1 MLFEIAET
9 ETKAMNGL
17 EKLRP
22 EHREKLAF
30 VYARQSTP
38 AQVLEHRSSTERQL
52 GLTEL
57 AVNLGW
63 SPSNVE
69 VVADDL
75 GISGKFAENREG
87 FQRLVAAVSLGRVG
101 AVFSLDAASRLARS
115 SADWHRLLEIAVL
128 THTVLVDEQTVYDPR
143 DPNDRL
149 VLGMKGTMA
158 DFELVWLR
166 QRMEGGKWH
175 LARKGEYRLRPPIG
189 YVYEDDEATQLVFDP
204 DDEVRRAVTLLFE
217 RYRVGGTT
225 RDVLQHFVAHGLRFP
240 ARFGKSVVWSRLSM
254 SRVHNLLANP
264 LYTGAFVFGRSHGE
278 MTLEEG
284 IRRRHVRTRRME
296 DWPIVL
302 RDAHPAYLSW
312 EEFVANQKRM
322 AENGPRR
329 TGRDGPG
336 AVREGRALLQG
347 LLLCGCC
354 SNRLTVRYSGRN
366 GRYGTYTC
374 TRLQQDAIGS
384 YCLHLYSR
392 NLDEP
397 IVDLV
402 LTTLTRDQLL
412 NATEVVEIAEQQDA
426 AVEQQWKHR
435 LERARYEAKRAERQ
449 YDACDPDNRVVAR
462 TLETRWNEKLL
473 ELEKLERE
481 HDQMRQTRRLELSEF
496 DRRRILELAENLPR
510 LWQAKTT
517 TDRDR
522 KLLLRM
528 LIKEISVRP
537 VQVPRAVLR
546 VKVLWH
552 TQAVTELEI
561 DRLGSGDRR
570 RRITARLLS
579 TSQPEIPTN
588 DMPQKPMRSR

>member
-1 MLFEIAET
+1 
-9 ETKAMNGL
+9 MNGL

-52 GLTEL
+52 DLSNL
-57 AVNLGW
+57 AIKLGW

-75 GISGKFAENREG
+75 GVSGKFAENREG
-87 FQRLVAAVSLGRVG
+87 FQRLVAAISLGRVG

-166 QRMEGGKWH
+166 QRMDGGKWH

-189 YVYEDDEATQLVFDP
+189 YVYEDDEATQLILDP

-225 RDVLQHFVAHGLRFP
+225 RDVLQHFAAHGLRFP
-240 ARFGKSVVWSRLSM
+240 ARFGKRVIWSRLSM
-254 SRVHNLLANP
+254 SRVHTLLSNP

-278 MTLEEG
+278 MTLEQG
-284 IRRRHVRTRRME
+284 IRRRRVRARRME
-296 DWPIVL
+296 DWPIVIQ
-302 RDAHPAYLSW
+302 DAHPAYLSW

-347 LLLCGCC
+347 VLLCGCC
-354 SNRLTVRYSGRN
+354 GNRITVRYSGHD
-366 GRYGTYTC
+366 GKYGSYFC
-374 TRLQQDAIGS
+374 ARLQQDAIAS
-384 YCLHLYSR
+384 YCLHLYTR
-392 NLDEP
+392 NLDQP

-402 LTTLTRDQLL
+402 LRTLTRDELL

-426 AVEQQWKHR
+426 AVEQQWNLR
-435 LERARYEAKRAERQ
+435 LERARYETKRAERQ

-462 TLETRWNEKLL
+462 TLETRWNEKLE
-473 ELEKLERE
+473 ELENLERE
-481 HDQMRQTRRLELSEF
+481 HERMRQTRKLELSDV
-496 DRRRILELAENLPR
+496 DRRRLLELAENLPR
-510 LWQAKTT
+510 LWHAKTT

-528 LIKEISVRP
+528 LIKEISVRAID
-537 VQVPRAVLR
+537 VPRAALR
-546 VKVLWH
+546 AKVLWH

-561 DRLGSGDRR
+561 DRLGKGSCHRKIGW
-570 RRITARLLS
+570 RLLS
-579 TSQPEIPTN
+579 TSALELPAKNLPEKAT
-588 DMPQKPMRSR
+588 